1 MTGRTRAGA
10 RDDLVQPFQV
20 EASAIRGRLVRL
32 GPAVD
37 EILSRHD
44 YPAQVASVLAEALA
58 LAPLLSA
65 ALKYEG
71 IFTLQTKGDGPVSML
86 VVDVTSAGDLRGY
99 AQFDTDA
106 VLALAST
113 GAAQPSIPRLLG
125 SGYLAFTV
133 DQGEHTERYQGI
145 VELTGATLA
154 ECVHHY
160 FRQSEQLE
168 AAVKLAA
175 AKDPQGHWRSGG
187 LMIQRMPDPGGLGSD
202 QDEDGWRRAAAF
214 MASSTNA
221 ELLDPGLPA
230 DRLLYRLFHED
241 GVRAYQPQPLRF
253 ACRCSRE
260 RVADMLG
267 ALPRGD
273 IEEMKADGDSVITC
287 EFCSARYVFSPAE
300 LEATRRPGPDPRG

>member
-1 MTGRTRAGA
+1 MSQRAAGVP
-10 RDDLVQPFQV
+10 DDLVQPFQV

-37 EILSRHD
+37 EILARHA
-44 YPAQVASVLAEALA
+44 YPAPVASVLAEALA
-58 LAPLLSA
+58 LAPLLAA

-71 IFTLQTKGDGPVSML
+71 IFTLQTKGDGPLSML
-86 VVDVTSAGDLRGY
+86 VVDVTSGGDLRGY
-99 AQFDTDA
+99 AQFDPD
-106 VLALAST
+106 ALAGIAAP

-133 DQGEHTERYQGI
+133 DQGQPTERYQGI

-168 AAVKLAA
+168 AAVKLAG
-175 AKDPQGHWRSGG
+175 AKNAEGRWRAGG

-202 QDEDGWRRAAAF
+202 RDEEGWRRAAAF
-214 MASSTNA
+214 MASSTTA
-221 ELLDPGLPA
+221 ELLDPDLPA

-241 GVRAYQPQPLRF
+241 GVRAYQPQALRF

-273 IEEMKADGDSVITC
+273 IEEMKADGESVIIC

-300 LEATRRPGPDPRG
+300 LEATRKRGL

>member
-1 MTGRTRAGA
+1 
-10 RDDLVQPFQV
+10 
-20 EASAIRGRLVRL
+20 
-32 GPAVD
+32 
-37 EILSRHD
+37 
-44 YPAQVASVLAEALA
+44 VLAEALA
-58 LAPLLSA
+58 LAPLLAA

-99 AQFDTDA
+99 AQFDADA
-106 VLALAST
+106 VLAVASA
-113 GAAQPSIPRLLG
+113 GAGQPSIPRLLG

-133 DQGEHTERYQGI
+133 DQGQHTDRYQGI

-168 AAVKLAA
+168 AAVKLAG
-175 AKDPQGHWRSGG
+175 AKDVHGRWRSGG
-187 LMIQRMPDPGGLGSD
+187 LMIQRMPDPGGLASD
-202 QDEDGWRRAAAF
+202 RDEEGWRRAAAF
-214 MASSTNA
+214 MASSTSA
-221 ELLDPGLPA
+221 ELLDPDLSA

-241 GVRAYQPQPLRF
+241 GVRAYQSQALRF

-273 IEEMKADGDSVITC
+273 IEEMKADGESVITC
-287 EFCSARYVFSPAE
+287 EFCSAHYVFSAAE
-300 LEATRRPGPDPRG
+300 LEAARRRGP

>member
-1 MTGRTRAGA
+1 MTPAAGIP
-10 RDDLVQPFQV
+10 DDLVQPFQV

-37 EILSRHD
+37 EILTRHD
-44 YPAQVASVLAEALA
+44 YPGAVASVLAEALA
-58 LAPLLSA
+58 LAPLLA
-65 ALKYEG
+65 TALKYEG
-71 IFTLQTKGDGPVSML
+71 IFTLQTKGDGPLSML

-99 AQFDTDA
+99 AQFDAAA
-106 VLALAST
+106 VEAVAAA
-113 GAAQPSIPRLLG
+113 GAPQPSVPRLLG

-133 DQGEHTERYQGI
+133 DQGQHTERYQGI

-168 AAVKLAA
+168 AAVKLAG
-175 AKDPQGHWRSGG
+175 AKDAQGRWRAGG

-202 QDEDGWRRAAAF
+202 RDEDGWRRAAAF
-214 MASSTNA
+214 MASSTSA
-221 ELLDPGLPA
+221 ELLDPELPA

-241 GVRAYQPQPLRF
+241 GVRAYQAQALRF

-267 ALPRGD
+267 ALPQGD
-273 IEEMKADGDSVITC
+273 IDEMKEDGESVITC
-287 EFCSARYVFSPAE
+287 EFCSARYVFTPAE
-300 LEATRRPGPDPRG
+300 LEATRRREA

>member
-1 MTGRTRAGA
+1 MTQRGAGVP
-10 RDDLVQPFQV
+10 DDLVQPFQV

-37 EILSRHD
+37 EILTRHD

-58 LAPLLSA
+58 LAPLLAA

-71 IFTLQTKGDGPVSML
+71 IFTLQTKGDGPLSML

-99 AQFDTDA
+99 AQFDADA
-106 VLALAST
+106 VLAVAST

-133 DQGEHTERYQGI
+133 DQGQHTERYQGI

-168 AAVKLAA
+168 AAVKLAG
-175 AKDPQGHWRSGG
+175 AKNAEGRWRAGG
-187 LMIQRMPDPGGLGSD
+187 LMIQRMPDPD
-202 QDEDGWRRAAAF
+202 
-214 MASSTNA
+214 
-221 ELLDPGLPA
+221 LPA

-241 GVRAYQPQPLRF
+241 GVRAYQPQGLRF

-273 IEEMKADGDSVITC
+273 IDEMKADGESVITC
-287 EFCSARYVFSPAE
+287 EFCSARYVFTPAE
-300 LEATRRPGPDPRG
+300 LEATRERGL